1 MKDQTAP
8 SLLSDGDQLEKETW
22 QELQGYISIYET
34 IWRFFSMPLRR
45 ENSIY
50 FRDGIDPDL
59 EMLAM
64 CNYTAYANLARALE
78 KINAVD
84 NDLRFSEEIWANL
97 QRAVEVGKKAAEA
110 FEKIY
115 TSSTG
120 RNFNLDRRQLDNAEI
135 QIKKYRNR
143 LHDPVPATIKDDDK
157 ARLIPKRELLDQ
169 YRLWTSV
176 MYHARHDDFVT
187 IEGQLRRDLG
197 MACQA
202 LQSIWSEMKT
212 QALNLLAVPN
222 FQAKLS
228 AGIPNALESASPL
241 NSFGASGT
249 IEGPYGPQSVPF
261 GKR

>member
-1 MKDQTAP
+1 MKDEAML
-8 SLLSDGDQLEKETW
+8 SLLSDGDQMEQETW
-22 QELQGYISIYET
+22 QELQGYISLYET
-34 IWRFFSMPLRR
+34 IWRLFSVPLRL

-78 KINAVD
+78 KIKAIED
-84 NDLRFSEEIWANL
+84 DLRFSEEIWANL
-97 QRAVEVGKKAAEA
+97 QRAVEVGKRAAEA
-110 FEKIY
+110 FEKVY

-120 RNFNLDRRQLDNAEI
+120 RDFNLDRRQLDSAET

-143 LHDPVPATIKDDDK
+143 LHDPVPATIKDDAK
-157 ARLIPKRELLDQ
+157 VRLIPKRELLDQ
-169 YRLWTSV
+169 YDLWTKV
-176 MYHARHDDFVT
+176 MYHARRDDFVT

-212 QALNLLAVPN
+212 QALSLLAVPK
-222 FQAKLS
+222 FRAKLS
-228 AGIPNALESASPL
+228 AGICNALEGATPV
-241 NSFGASGT
+241 NRFGASGT